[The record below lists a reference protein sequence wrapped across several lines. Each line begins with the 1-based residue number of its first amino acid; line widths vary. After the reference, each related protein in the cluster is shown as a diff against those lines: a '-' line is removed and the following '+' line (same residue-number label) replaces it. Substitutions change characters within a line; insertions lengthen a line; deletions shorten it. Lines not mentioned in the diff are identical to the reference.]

1 MCRYE
6 KYTKEKEKEKKID
19 KKTGDSFAGEL
30 EDLIGKVADVEALS
44 DEVSQMRDRTML
56 PAKNAEIRRRKQ
68 ALLAEDVEEL
78 KKLAGKGKVTKDEIK
93 ARLSLVC
100 FNFLHFT
107 SNEYSSIT
115 DQYTQPIKYA
125 VFQCVVCERMV

>member
-1 MCRYE
+1 MRRYE

-100 FNFLHFT
+100 FNFLQFT
-107 SNEYSSIT
+107 SNEYSSLT
-115 DQYTQPIKYA
+115 DQYTQLMKHA
-125 VFQCVVCERMV
+125 VLQCVVCKRML